1 MGGRPIYSQVAELVD
16 ARGSNGSNSQLGVM
30 LEGRYYTYRFESC
43 PDYKWAEN
51 NSLQMD
57 MFYSTAEMH
66 RFNLIFS
73 FFHLPIPLIP

>member
-1 MGGRPIYSQVAELVD
+1 
-16 ARGSNGSNSQLGVM
+16 
-30 LEGRYYTYRFESC
+30 
-43 PDYKWAEN
+43 
-51 NSLQMD
+51 MD